1 MQLPPVREP
10 FPVKTPFITATDMY
24 KLGRPVYGYPEDTVF
39 LFDAAFA
46 PMIDEKLAVFSQYGH
61 HSLLYLDDDIPT
73 LEGVLWQI
81 AEAVGREFPAYFT
94 CYENGF
100 RSRLTGVGLR
110 RDGSLTF
117 DVDNAVFPELGQD
130 CYDYLDGLGGT
141 MAHADRL
148 CAALALSVQEDLAIM
163 RNRTGEP
170 NADEAEA
177 LLVALPTHWDPAEKL
192 GLSFHDI
199 HVPVGDNDRLLR
211 ASPRL
216 MKAMIGQGPFVRYNW
231 SLTSTK
237 ALAQNPVMIHG
248 HSLENMDTVPEG
260 DALLDMLYFRSE
272 RQTLIPF
279 PDVGR
284 ALFTIRIFQR
294 PLKDALKTR
303 EHVQRVAD
311 AVESMTPGH
320 IAYRGMENMVDNLVR
335 ALRGY
340 EPPIQKSG
348 RV

>member
-10 FPVKTPFITATDMY
+10 FPVKTPFKTATDLY

-39 LFDAAFA
+39 VFDAAFE
-46 PMIDEKLAVFSQYGH
+46 PMIAEKLAVFSEYPQC
-61 HSLLYLDDDIPT
+61 SLLYMDDDIAA

-81 AEAVGREFPAYFT
+81 AETAGREFPAYFT
-94 CYENGF
+94 CDEMGF
-100 RSRLTGVGLR
+100 RSALTGVGLR

-117 DVDNAVFPELGQD
+117 DADNAAFPELGQD

-141 MAHADRL
+141 MAPTDRL

-163 RNRTGEP
+163 RNRSGEP

-199 HVPVGDNDRLLR
+199 HVPIGDNARLLN

-231 SLTSTK
+231 SFTTTET
-237 ALAQNPVMIHG
+237 LAQNPVIIHG
-248 HSLENMDTVPEG
+248 HSLENMDAVPEG

-272 RQTLIPF
+272 RQTLMSF
-279 PDVGR
+279 PEVGR
-284 ALFTIRIFQR
+284 ALFTIRIYQR
-294 PLKDALKTR
+294 PLKAALTTR

-320 IAYRGMENMVDNLVR
+320 LAYRGMADLVDHLVMGLR
-335 ALRGY
+335 AF
-340 EPPIQKSG
+340 EPAPD
-348 RV
+348 VM